1 MPNLQRKIRLLFA
14 LIFAFYGGIISRPAE
29 AAGAHFVF
37 ECGRV
42 ELSKGYVTVYGDLWN
57 DGNESGT
64 LTDCAFAMQ
73 LEDANG
79 NVIYQGTKR
88 FDGIHVTLDAGE
100 KRSKMFSY
108 LDPAA
113 CSFDGSPK
121 PKYFY
126 TDLIYN

>member
-1 MPNLQRKIRLLFA
+1 MPNLQRKILLLFA

-37 ECGRV
+37 ECSRV

-73 LEDANG
+73 LEDANR

-88 FDGIHVTLDAGE
+88 FDDVAAHTRD
-100 KRSKMFSY
+100 FSHE
-108 LDPAA
+108 
-113 CSFDGSPK
+113 
-121 PKYFY
+121 
-126 TDLIYN
+126 